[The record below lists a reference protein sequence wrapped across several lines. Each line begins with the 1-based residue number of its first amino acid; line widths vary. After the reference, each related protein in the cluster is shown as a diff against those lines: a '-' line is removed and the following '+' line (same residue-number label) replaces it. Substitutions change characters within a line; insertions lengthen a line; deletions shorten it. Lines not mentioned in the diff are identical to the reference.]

1 MAAPASLG
9 RLLRPTSVAV
19 IGGGAWCE
27 NVIQQ
32 LRLIGFGGQIWPV
45 HPSRADMGGVPAFAT
60 VADLPD
66 APDAAFVGVNR
77 QATIA
82 VMAQLSARGAGGA
95 VCFASGFSEASDELA
110 DGAALQQALIEAAG
124 DMPFLGP
131 NCYGFINALDG
142 AALWP
147 DQHGS
152 QPCGSGVAI
161 VTQSSNI
168 AINMTMQ
175 KRGLPLAYVVTA
187 GNQAQTGL
195 AAISM
200 ALLDDPRVTALGL
213 HIEGV
218 GDVTAFQAL
227 ASKAR
232 DLGKPIVALKVGASE
247 QAQVATVSHTASL
260 AGTDAGA
267 RALLA
272 RLGIAQVADLAT
284 FLEALKLLHITGPL
298 ASNAIASLSCSG
310 GEASLMADSA
320 LGRGLVYP
328 PLGARQRADLRA
340 ALGPKVALANPLDYH
355 TYIWADLPAMTRCFA
370 AMMAPELAM
379 GVVVLD
385 FPRADRCRADD
396 WDSVI
401 AAAAAAQRQ
410 RGVPMAILAS
420 LPENMP
426 EERCA
431 QIMAA
436 GLVPLCG
443 LPEGLGAIAAAAQ
456 LGQAAR
462 APAPAPVLA
471 PNGAPLGATHTLAE
485 SAAKAAL
492 ATCGLDVPRHSPAST
507 PAQAAAQAQALGF
520 PVVLKGTGAAHKTEA
535 GLVALNLA
543 DAGAVAARAAAMQAP
558 AYLIE
563 EMVTGG
569 VAELLVGVVHDPAH
583 GFVLSLAAGGTMT
596 ELLQDSAQLLL
607 PVSEDD
613 IRTALAGLRMAPLL
627 AGYRGAPGANL
638 QAVVQAVMAVQA
650 YALEHSQSLCEVE
663 INPLICTPDR
673 AVAADALITLKGPDI

>member
-1 MAAPASLG
+1 MGAPAALG

-19 IGGGAWCE
+19 VGGGAWCE

-45 HPSRADMGGVPAFAT
+45 HPSRADVGGLPAFAH
-60 VADLPD
+60 VDDLPD

-82 VMAQLSARGAGGA
+82 VMAQLRARGAGGA
-95 VCFASGFSEASDELA
+95 VCFASGFLEASAELA
-110 DGAALQQALIEAAG
+110 DGAALQQGLIEAAG

-147 DQHGS
+147 DQHGVVR
-152 QPCGSGVAI
+152 CDRGVAI

-218 GDVTAFQAL
+218 GDVAAFQAL
-227 ASKAR
+227 AAKAR
-232 DLGKPIVALKVGASE
+232 GLGKPIVALKVGASE

-260 AGTDAGA
+260 AGSDAGA

-298 ASNAIASLSCSG
+298 ASNAIASMSCSG

-328 PLGARQRADLRA
+328 PLGAQQQADLRA

-370 AMMAPELAM
+370 AMMAPDLAL

-401 AAAAAAQRQ
+401 AAAAAAQGQ

-462 APAPAPVLA
+462 APAPPVLPPAA
-471 PNGAPLGATHTLAE
+471 PPVGPTHTLAE

-492 ATCGLDVPRHSPAST
+492 ARHGLDVPRNGPAAT
-507 PAQAAAQAQALGF
+507 PQDAARVAGQLGF

-543 DAGAVAARAAAMQAP
+543 DADAVAACATAMQAP
-558 AYLIE
+558 GYLVE
-563 EMVTGG
+563 EMVSGA

-596 ELLQDSAQLLL
+596 ELLQDSVQMLL
-607 PVSEDD
+607 PVTQDD
-613 IRTALAGLRMAPLL
+613 IRTALGKLRMAPLL
-627 AGYRGAPGANL
+627 AGYRGAPAAHL
-638 QAVVQAVMAVQA
+638 PAAIAAVLAVQA
-650 YALEHSQSLCEVE
+650 YALENCQSLCEVE
-663 INPLICTPDR
+663 VNPLICTPNR
-673 AVAADALITLKGPDI
+673 AVAADALITLKGPDR